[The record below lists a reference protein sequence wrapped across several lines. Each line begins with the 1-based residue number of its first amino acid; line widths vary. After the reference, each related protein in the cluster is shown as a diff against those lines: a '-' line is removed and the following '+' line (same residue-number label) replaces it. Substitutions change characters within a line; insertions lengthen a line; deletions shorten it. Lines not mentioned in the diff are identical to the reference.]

1 MRNTMNDNIAQIEQN
16 YSLTKSDYTEKN
28 QLYKGLESNVL
39 DKKENSFT
47 QISKKKSDFD
57 AAYKSLLERKRGYP
71 K

>member
-47 QISKKKSDFD
+47 LISKKKSEFD
-57 AAYKSLLERKRGYP
+57 TAYQSLLERKRGSC
-71 K
+71 